1 MSGQGIEELEA
12 ELKESR
18 LNYEIA
24 NFMYNMVNRV
34 VIDLGYDFQDTDELD
49 SVVFFF
55 LNRNSGEKEEY
66 SIVKVGKKMYIGN
79 KKDIK
84 KSDV

>member
-1 MSGQGIEELEA
+1 M
-12 ELKESR
+12 
-18 LNYEIA
+18 A

-49 SVVFFF
+49 SVVF

-66 SIVKVGKKMYIGN
+66 SIVKVGKKM
-79 KKDIK
+79 
-84 KSDV
+84 

>member
-55 LNRNSGEKEEY
+55 LIE
-66 SIVKVGKKMYIGN
+66 IVVKKKN
-79 KKDIK
+79 T
-84 KSDV
+84 V